1 MTLAGVVNQFISGAT
16 FGMVLFLLALGLA
29 LIFGVLR
36 VVNFAHGSLYMVG
49 AFLGYFVWDWLKGVA
64 LGFWLSVIVAG
75 LAVAVLGLVLEY
87 MLRPIYDREHSDQI
101 LFTYGCVL
109 IIGDLVKMLWG
120 GQYRSVPRPPGL
132 AGRIELGGVVLP
144 TYNLLLIGVGAATG
158 IGLWLLLTRTR
169 LGKVIRAAVA
179 DREMVAILGIR
190 LPRLFATVFGIGA
203 FLAGAA
209 GMLAAPLGSIGTG
222 MDVEIIVAV
231 FAVVI
236 VGGMG
241 SFLGAALASLII
253 GEVYTF
259 GILILPQAAQVFMFF
274 VMVAV
279 LIVRP
284 QGLLGTAER

>member
-1 MTLAGVVNQFISGAT
+1 MTLTGVVNQFISGVT

-49 AFLGYFVWDWLKGVA
+49 AFLGHFVWEWLKAMA
-64 LGFWLSVIVAG
+64 LGFWLSVVVAG
-75 LAVAVLGLVLEY
+75 LAVAALGLVLEY
-87 MLRPIYDREHSDQI
+87 LLRPIYDREHSDQI
-101 LFTYGCVL
+101 LFTYGFVL
-109 IIGDLVKMLWG
+109 IIGDLVKMFWG

-132 AGRIELGGVVLP
+132 AGRIELAGVVLP

-158 IGLWLLLTRTR
+158 IGLWLLLTQTR

-190 LPRLFATVFGIGA
+190 LPRLFATVFAIGA

-209 GMLAAPLGSIGTG
+209 GMLAAPLGSIGSG

-284 QGLLGTAER
+284 QGLLGAVER

>member
-1 MTLAGVVNQFISGAT
+1 MTLSGLVNQFVSGLT
-16 FGMVLFLLALGLA
+16 FGMVLLLLALGLV
-29 LIFGVLR
+29 LIFGVMR
-36 VVNFAHGSLYMVG
+36 VVNFAHGSLYMLG
-49 AFLGYFVWDWLKGVA
+49 AFLGYFVWGWLRGVTGSFWIAVIAAGLMVAA
-64 LGFWLSVIVAG
+64 LGV
-75 LAVAVLGLVLEY
+75 VLEF
-87 MLRPIYDREHSDQI
+87 MLRPLYDREHSDQI

-120 GQYRSVPRPPGL
+120 GQYRSLPRPPGFE
-132 AGRIELGGVVLP
+132 GRIEFGGVVLP
-144 TYNLLLIGVGAATG
+144 TYYLLLIGVGIAVG
-158 IGLWLLLTRTR
+158 VGLWLLLSRTK

-190 LPRLFATVFGIGA
+190 LPRLFASVFGIGA
-203 FLAGAA
+203 FLAGAT
-209 GMLAAPLGSIGTG
+209 GLLAAPLGSIGTG

-241 SFLGAALASLII
+241 SLLGAALASLII

-259 GILILPQAAQVFMFF
+259 GILILPQAARVFMYL
-274 VMVAV
+274 VMVIV

-284 QGLLGTAER
+284 QGLVAAKR

>member
-1 MTLAGVVNQFISGAT
+1 MTLTGVVNQFISGVT

-49 AFLGYFVWDWLKGVA
+49 AFLGYFVWEWLKAMA
-64 LGFWLSVIVAG
+64 LGFWLSVVVAG
-75 LAVAVLGLVLEY
+75 LAVAALGLVLEY
-87 MLRPIYDREHSDQI
+87 LLRPIYDREHSDQI
-101 LFTYGCVL
+101 LFTYGFVL
-109 IIGDLVKMLWG
+109 IIGDLVKMFWG

-132 AGRIELGGVVLP
+132 AGRIELAGVVLP

-158 IGLWLLLTRTR
+158 IGLWLLLTQTR

-190 LPRLFATVFGIGA
+190 LPRLFATVFAIGA

-209 GMLAAPLGSIGTG
+209 GMLAAPLGSIGSG

-284 QGLLGTAER
+284 QGLLGAVER

>member
-1 MTLAGVVNQFISGAT
+1 MTLTGVINQFISGAT

-49 AFLGYFVWDWLKGVA
+49 AFLGYFVWEWLRGMALSFWVSVIAAGVLVA
-64 LGFWLSVIVAG
+64 L
-75 LAVAVLGLVLEY
+75 LGLVLEY
-87 MLRPIYDREHSDQI
+87 LLRPIYDREHSDQI
-101 LFTYGCVL
+101 LFTYGFVL

-120 GQYRSVPRPPGL
+120 GQYRSVPRPPGFE
-132 AGRIELGGVVLP
+132 GRLELGGVVVP
-144 TYNLLLIGVGAATG
+144 TYNLLLIAVGAAAG
-158 IGLWLLLTRTR
+158 LGLWLLLARTR
-169 LGKVIRAAVA
+169 LGKIIRAAVA
-179 DREMVAILGIR
+179 DREMVGILGIR

-203 FLAGAA
+203 FLAGA
-209 GMLAAPLGSIGTG
+209 GGLLAAPLGSIGTG

-259 GILILPQAAQVFMFF
+259 GILILPQAAQVFMFL
-274 VMVAV
+274 VMVVV

-284 QGLLGTAER
+284 QGLLGAAER

>member
-1 MTLAGVVNQFISGAT
+1 MTLAGIVNQFISGAT

-49 AFLGYFVWDWLKGVA
+49 AFLGYFVWEWLRGMILSFWISVIAAGVLVA
-64 LGFWLSVIVAG
+64 L
-75 LAVAVLGLVLEY
+75 LGLVLEY
-87 MLRPIYDREHSDQI
+87 LLRPIYAREHSDQI
-101 LFTYGCVL
+101 LFTYGFVL
-109 IIGDLVKMLWG
+109 VIGDLVKMFWG
-120 GQYRSVPRPPGL
+120 GQYRSVPRPPGFEGRLEL
-132 AGRIELGGVVLP
+132 AGVVVP

-158 IGLWLLLTRTR
+158 LGLWLLLARTR
-169 LGKVIRAAVA
+169 LGKIIRAAVA

-209 GMLAAPLGSIGTG
+209 GLLAAPLGSIGTG

-241 SFLGAALASLII
+241 SFFGAALASLII

-259 GILILPQAAQVFMFF
+259 GILILPQAAQVFMFL
-274 VMVAV
+274 VMVLV
-279 LIVRP
+279 LIGRP
-284 QGLLGTAER
+284 QGLLGAAER

>member
-1 MTLAGVVNQFISGAT
+1 
-16 FGMVLFLLALGLA
+16 
-29 LIFGVLR
+29 
-36 VVNFAHGSLYMVG
+36 
-49 AFLGYFVWDWLKGVA
+49 
-64 LGFWLSVIVAG
+64 
-75 LAVAVLGLVLEY
+75 
-87 MLRPIYDREHSDQI
+87 
-101 LFTYGCVL
+101 
-109 IIGDLVKMLWG
+109 
-120 GQYRSVPRPPGL
+120 
-132 AGRIELGGVVLP
+132 
-144 TYNLLLIGVGAATG
+144 
-158 IGLWLLLTRTR
+158 
-169 LGKVIRAAVA
+169 
-179 DREMVAILGIR
+179 MVAILGIR
-190 LPRLFATVFGIGA
+190 LPRLFATVFAIGA

-209 GMLAAPLGSIGTG
+209 GMLAAPLGSIGSG

-284 QGLLGTAER
+284 QGLLGAVER